1 MTSAK
6 QTQVNYS
13 PPASGILIPWHW
25 IGIFFLFL
33 ALAVAAYFIWQ
44 TIRGSDIE
52 RGTRA
57 LVEALGR
64 RRLIEPRL
72 TGGFKAAEFSGK
84 IEDRT
89 GIDEDTLKEAR
100 ILIEDAYLRGDEGAK
115 SAYARLLLAQ
125 NSTLSEAQN
134 LLKSLTPQPPSDPGV
149 HNDLGVCLLLRGRI
163 EDALEEFKNAL
174 KLEPRMPEALYNR
187 ALCFQRLFL
196 RRPAAEGYA
205 DFIEVETDAGWLEDA
220 RQRHELLSGP
230 ITPPA
235 NEEQTRIEFYTALK
249 ENDLEGIRRI
259 VTRGYEHVTLF
270 AYEEMKAHLE
280 AFISGDLDGAEQH
293 MRNLERI
300 GEHAHAI
307 RSDSTISE
315 SGEYLRGMPD
325 EDKAVELELLNKFI
339 EAYRLERR
347 DPAKALELCEP
358 LIGPFEE
365 RGNYVFL
372 GRSIF
377 LLGNLYVYSGKLN
390 EAVAKYRRGRDI
402 AIENGWIFDEPRH
415 LLNLGMCYSRLGQD
429 SRAIEIAKQSL
440 VLFKRINENP
450 AKIHQFL
457 GLAYWHLG
465 SLQTALDQFR
475 QSTAAL
481 LDNNGRFEDLAYNYL
496 NVADIYRLAERPDLA
511 LLNGEQALEL
521 SGSFKADGRL
531 AQSLS
536 FVAVE
541 RARAGDFQ
549 QAEVDIKNSFALLNE
564 MKAARDHTE
573 VLLLTRTGVIANLR
587 GEKNRAIEL
596 YTAAGDK
603 AVGQRQINQR
613 INALQML
620 AETYID
626 SGQPDKARPIL
637 TKAIEDVEHYR
648 GILENPGDRIKFLSA
663 RQVLF
668 DKQIEIYAADPSS
681 HIEAFGAS
689 DRSRART
696 LLDRIETI
704 KDDASKL
711 RDETG
716 FKEDKPAA
724 VRLAELQRSIPA
736 NTTVLLYSVTGQDTF
751 IFTVTPTTLDVS
763 RSQAGSAKI
772 EQMVS
777 KFVNN
782 IVERAPIQELAETGN
797 QLYGLLIRPVETKI
811 SRSVNLCIIPDKALN
826 FLPFAALKDDS
837 NRYLAESHCLTIAPS
852 ASLLTYSL
860 GRRANRGADSVE
872 SFLSVG
878 NPTLSADMA
887 EEMSELPEAV
897 REAKLSAANY
907 ENQEV
912 LIGSGAT
919 ERSVRD
925 ALRRCNVAHL
935 AVHCLV
941 KPESPLLAALIL
953 AEGSTEPDDD
963 GALSL
968 DEVYDLKLKETHLV
982 VLSAC
987 QSALGQFY
995 RGEGIVSLIHPLLSA
1010 GVSTVVASLW
1020 PVDSI
1025 PTADLM
1031 IEFHRVRTQSV
1042 RTSGDA
1048 LREAQIRMIRMGR
1061 DHPYYWASFIVVG
1074 GNY

>member
-1 MTSAK
+1 
-6 QTQVNYS
+6 
-13 PPASGILIPWHW
+13 
-25 IGIFFLFL
+25 
-33 ALAVAAYFIWQ
+33 
-44 TIRGSDIE
+44 
-52 RGTRA
+52 
-57 LVEALGR
+57 
-64 RRLIEPRL
+64 
-72 TGGFKAAEFSGK
+72 
-84 IEDRT
+84 
-89 GIDEDTLKEAR
+89 
-100 ILIEDAYLRGDEGAK
+100 
-115 SAYARLLLAQ
+115 
-125 NSTLSEAQN
+125 
-134 LLKSLTPQPPSDPGV
+134 
-149 HNDLGVCLLLRGRI
+149 
-163 EDALEEFKNAL
+163 
-174 KLEPRMPEALYNR
+174 
-187 ALCFQRLFL
+187 
-196 RRPAAEGYA
+196 
-205 DFIEVETDAGWLEDA
+205 
-220 RQRHELLSGP
+220 
-230 ITPPA
+230 
-235 NEEQTRIEFYTALK
+235 
-249 ENDLEGIRRI
+249 
-259 VTRGYEHVTLF
+259 
-270 AYEEMKAHLE
+270 
-280 AFISGDLDGAEQH
+280 
-293 MRNLERI
+293 
-300 GEHAHAI
+300 
-307 RSDSTISE
+307 
-315 SGEYLRGMPD
+315 
-325 EDKAVELELLNKFI
+325 
-339 EAYRLERR
+339 
-347 DPAKALELCEP
+347 
-358 LIGPFEE
+358 
-365 RGNYVFL
+365 
-372 GRSIF
+372 
-377 LLGNLYVYSGKLN
+377 
-390 EAVAKYRRGRDI
+390 
-402 AIENGWIFDEPRH
+402 
-415 LLNLGMCYSRLGQD
+415 MCYSRLGQD

-724 VRLAELQRSIPA
+724 VRLAELQRSIPV

-912 LIGSGAT
+912 LIGPGAT

-925 ALRRCNVAHL
+925 ALKRCNVAHL